1 MNFTGKGK
9 AMALSKAERTR
20 IKLIEA
26 AVEVMQQQGFT
37 ALTLD
42 AVAAQAGVSK
52 GGLLY
57 HFDSKEAL
65 LQGLIRHYLEE
76 VEVDLRARAAAN
88 PEHSPSQTWLQA
100 SIDSSFAVS
109 AEENAVNLS
118 LLAAAA
124 VNPEIL
130 HPLRDRWRE
139 WHLAYE
145 YSSQDPALAVIVSL
159 AIDGLWLREML
170 GFTVLDPA
178 MRESVRE
185 RMKMLLK
192 DL

>member
-1 MNFTGKGK
+1 
-9 AMALSKAERTR
+9 MAQSKAERTR

-26 AVEVMQQQGFT
+26 AVEVLQREGFT

-65 LQGLIRHYLEE
+65 LEGMLRYYLEE
-76 VEVDLRARAAAN
+76 VQAELEARAAAH
-88 PEHSPSQTWLQA
+88 PEQSPSQTWLQA
-100 SIDSSFAVS
+100 SIKSSFDIS

-124 VNPEIL
+124 VNPAIL
-130 HPLRDRWRE
+130 LPLRDRWRE
-139 WHLAYE
+139 WHQQYE
-145 YSSQDPALAVIVSL
+145 ASSHDPALAVIVSL

-170 GFTVLDPA
+170 GFTVLDPE
-178 MRESVRE
+178 MREAVRE
-185 RMKMLLK
+185 RLKVLLK

>member
-1 MNFTGKGK
+1 
-9 AMALSKAERTR
+9 MAQSKAERTR

-26 AVEVMQQQGFT
+26 ATEVLQRDGFT

-65 LQGLIRHYLEE
+65 LTGMLEYYLRE
-76 VEVDLRARAAAN
+76 VSNDLETRAAAH
-88 PEHSPSQTWLQA
+88 PEWSPSQTWLNA
-100 SIDSSFAVS
+100 SIDSSFDIS
-109 AEENAVNLS
+109 AEENAVNLA

-124 VNPEIL
+124 VNPAML
-130 HPLRDRWRE
+130 HPLRDQWRD
-139 WHLAYE
+139 WHMKYE
-145 YSSQDPALAVIVSL
+145 ASSRDPALAVIVSL

-170 GFTVLDPA
+170 GFSILDPT
-178 MRESVRE
+178 MREAVRE
-185 RMKMLLK
+185 RMKQLLN

>member
-1 MNFTGKGK
+1 
-9 AMALSKAERTR
+9 MALSKAERTR

-65 LQGLIRHYLEE
+65 LQGMIRYYLEE
-76 VEVDLRARAAAN
+76 VEADLQARAAAN
-88 PEHSPSQTWLQA
+88 PEHSPSQHSPSQTWLQA

-124 VNPEIL
+124 VNPDIL

-145 YSSQDPALAVIVSL
+145 SSSKDPALAVIVSL
-159 AIDGLWLREML
+159 AIDGLWLREIRLMGCGCGKCWDL
-170 GFTVLDPA
+170 RCLILRCASP
-178 MRESVRE
+178 SVNE
-185 RMKMLLK
+185 
-192 DL
+192 